1 MVATPPASYSPAA
14 DLLKGRHILITG
26 AGDGLGRAAAHAC
39 ARHGA
44 TVILL
49 GRTISKLEI
58 VYDEINAAGGAAAI
72 YPLNLAG
79 ATWADY
85 FELAST
91 VEREFG
97 GLDGLLHC
105 AAHFKAFTPLY
116 DVEPKDWVE
125 SLQVNLTAAFS
136 LTRHCMPMLSKAKD
150 ASVVF
155 TSDRHGREPR
165 PFGGAYSISKA
176 GIEQLAQMWAA
187 ELQSNKNLR
196 INSYNPGPMRTS
208 VRLKGYAG
216 ELPEESPLPE
226 TATPVLL
233 WLLGPDSRG
242 VSGQKL

>member
-85 FELAST
+85 FELASRS
-91 VEREFG
+91 EE
-97 GLDGLLHC
+97 H
-105 AAHFKAFTPLY
+105 
-116 DVEPKDWVE
+116 
-125 SLQVNLTAAFS
+125 
-136 LTRHCMPMLSKAKD
+136 
-150 ASVVF
+150 
-155 TSDRHGREPR
+155 TS
-165 PFGGAYSISKA
+165 
-176 GIEQLAQMWAA
+176 
-187 ELQSNKNLR
+187 ELQSLMRHSYAVFCLNKKK
-196 INSYNPGPMRTS
+196 STH
-208 VRLKGYAG
+208 
-216 ELPEESPLPE
+216 
-226 TATPVLL
+226 T
-233 WLLGPDSRG
+233 
-242 VSGQKL
+242 